1 MMRTCRVYGG
11 MKANREENELHF
23 RLRVMMR
30 TCRVYGGM
38 EANREEKELH
48 SDCA

>member
-1 MMRTCRVYGG
+1 
-11 MKANREENELHF
+11 MKANRDKKELHF